1 MTKTNLVRSL
11 GLVLPT
17 LAVVTLALVM
27 NPAAVRAA
35 PGDEIARAVAGGEV
49 IDLTVTISE
58 DYPAHWPYHQP
69 FKRWIMN
76 WFKKQPGPYSNNPC
90 QGAGGAA
97 DTVQE
102 DLVQSVFPYFSQ
114 QYVID
119 DHTGTQVDFPAHFIP
134 PPGAGMPFENKVG
147 WMTGDKYPVDRMM
160 GPAVVIDV
168 RSILDKAPNA
178 KSPLITV
185 EMIKADESRNGAIKA
200 GDVVLFYSGYVDKY
214 YQPFPDG
221 NRLAWDPIVAG
232 TAPAWPAPTPDAV
245 EYLAKKGVTHL
256 AIDSPSMGPWGFEFE
271 GRPMAQMTHVN
282 FLKYGG
288 SWTEFCRNLGK
299 LPARGAY
306 FISLSAK
313 IVDMSGGLTRAIAIK
328 PRGRGIGE

>member
-1 MTKTNLVRSL
+1 MIRLEPRGITKLFSLVAAGAL
-11 GLVLPT
+11 GLSA
-17 LAVVTLALVM
+17 LATTA
-27 NPAAVRAA
+27 NAA
-35 PGDEIARAVAGGEV
+35 PGDQIAAAVAGGEV
-49 IDLTVTISE
+49 VDLTVTVSE
-58 DYPAHWPYHQP
+58 DYPAHWPYHPP

-76 WFKKQPGPYSNNPC
+76 WFTKQPGPYTNNPRD
-90 QGAGGAA
+90 GVGGPG
-97 DTVQE
+97 DTIRE

-134 PPGAGMPFENKVG
+134 PPGAGMPFESEMG
-147 WMTGDKYPVDRMM
+147 WMTGDKYPLENQM

-168 RSILDKAPNA
+168 RAILNQAEPP
-178 KSPLITV
+178 KSPLITLA
-185 EMIKADESRNGAIKA
+185 MIKADEAKNGAIKA
-200 GDVVLFYSGYVDKY
+200 GDVVLFYSGYDDLY
-214 YQPFPDG
+214 YKPFPEG

-232 TAPAWPAPTPDAV
+232 TTPAWPAPTPEAV
-245 EYLAKKGVTHL
+245 IYLAKKGVRHL
-256 AIDSPSMGPWGFEFE
+256 AIDSPSMGPWGHTWED
-271 GRPMAQMTHVN
+271 RPMAQMTHVS

-288 SWTEFCRNLGK
+288 SWTEFCRNIGQ

-328 PRGRGIGE
+328 PKGPGIGG